1 VQTAAGLE
9 VSSFKGEYE
18 QRLEFLGSLPPLRYF
33 GSLYSFPFDYA
44 YLYGLDT
51 LKSLKFLT
59 LRESSIDFHRFP
71 NLESAV
77 VPWHAGLDTIFECRR
92 LRALS
97 LLGYR
102 GNNSSKFAPLSSL
115 QVLKLKDCTLAELD
129 FFPGIKRLQRVEI
142 GLSPRLTSLEPLLR
156 CSGIGVLRISKCGKA
171 ADYHVLGRLKKLIAL
186 LIDTERVTESIEF
199 AESLSGLRIFNF
211 ALDVRDGDIKRL
223 LKCPTL
229 VSVRFGDRRSY
240 NIRCDDL
247 NHILRSTRQPLNAEE
262 VLSFRVIS
270 HGVSYWRTMTG
281 PENIL
286 VQGS

>member
-1 VQTAAGLE
+1 MIHFNTGTLPVLSIRPTPDGPVLCLAGRWRREFERIPEVQTAAGLE
-9 VSSFKGEYE
+9 VSSFEGEYE

-33 GSLYSFPFDYA
+33 GSLYSFPFDYG

-115 QVLKLKDCTLAELD
+115 AGFEAKGLYPRRTGLLPGNQALATSRNRALTKAHES
-129 FFPGIKRLQRVEI
+129 GAAVE
-142 GLSPRLTSLEPLLR
+142 
-156 CSGIGVLRISKCGKA
+156 
-171 ADYHVLGRLKKLIAL
+171 
-186 LIDTERVTESIEF
+186 
-199 AESLSGLRIFNF
+199 
-211 ALDVRDGDIKRL
+211 
-223 LKCPTL
+223 
-229 VSVRFGDRRSY
+229 
-240 NIRCDDL
+240 
-247 NHILRSTRQPLNAEE
+247 
-262 VLSFRVIS
+262 
-270 HGVSYWRTMTG
+270 M
-281 PENIL
+281 
-286 VQGS
+286 